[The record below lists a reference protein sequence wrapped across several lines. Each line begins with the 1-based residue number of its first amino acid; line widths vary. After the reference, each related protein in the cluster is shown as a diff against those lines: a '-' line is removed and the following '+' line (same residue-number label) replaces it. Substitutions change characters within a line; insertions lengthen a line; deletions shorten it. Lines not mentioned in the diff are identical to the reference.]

1 MGMDLTH
8 IVYVVIAI
16 VFVLTMTYMFVYNIR
31 LRTRQ
36 RTMDLK
42 GREPMSREEG
52 IAIATLEK
60 ERLHKTGSFW

>member
-1 MGMDLTH
+1 MDLTH
-8 IVYVVIAI
+8 IVYIIVTV

-31 LRTRQ
+31 LKTRQ
-36 RTMDLK
+36 RTFDLK
-42 GREPMSREEG
+42 GRQPMSREEG